1 MISAEAQP
9 GIALKER
16 FFMKHKH
23 IMLLCTLTALLLT
36 GCASKEEGLSVP
48 SATDSQTSQTD
59 QTSETSDPEISTD
72 VTGTADESHASP
84 TITATGEEST
94 EQTKPTA
101 TASQEEQPTAD
112 PASDPV
118 SGETTAEASLE
129 ITLHTTTAF
138 SDKYFLPHQKAFDT
152 TDPVEAA
159 KEFVTWINDKPFV
172 YNFEIT
178 GAKVFEE
185 ETTRWT
191 ENLKK
196 LEPGKPEKGGNIMD
210 TYGWSKDMIDR
221 GIFKVV
227 HVDYFANFDHTK
239 TPTSFEGKCFKNVYL
254 IQYEDTGTWQTWD
267 TSLRPCCEDDSV
279 ND

>member
-1 MISAEAQP
+1 
-9 GIALKER
+9 
-16 FFMKHKH
+16 MKHKH
-23 IMLLCTLTALLLT
+23 IMLLCALTAFLLT
-36 GCASKEEGLSVP
+36 GCVSREEGLSDP
-48 SATDSQTSQTD
+48 SAINSQTSQTD
-59 QTSETSDPEISTD
+59 RTSEASELESPAD
-72 VTGTADESHASP
+72 VSGTADESHAIP
-84 TITATGEEST
+84 TSSEKSA
-94 EQTKPTA
+94 EQTETTK
-101 TASQEEQPTAD
+101 ETAD
-112 PASDPV
+112 PV
-118 SGETTAEASLE
+118 SEETTAEASLE